1 MGTGRTL
8 THFPGK
14 WPEPA
19 IKPPAPTV
27 ETAFVDKEKVG
38 VSRARALG
46 DLVTIAG
53 CSLIV
58 FALAFH
64 FQIPHR
70 LAQQSLGRNG
80 ATSDALVCCLATL
93 AIGLIVFTSR
103 RWRETV
109 RDSVQAAAHRALY
122 DPLTGL
128 PNRILLHEQL
138 TAALAKTRGREHEA
152 RVAVLFVDLD
162 RFKHVN
168 DHFGHA
174 AGDHLLTA
182 VAERL
187 RAAVRTE
194 DLLARLGGDE
204 FVVVCQEVTYTGE
217 AETIA
222 ERLVMALTHPFFVKN
237 EELGVSA
244 SVGIAFSDTT
254 GRGRKESADTLLHD
268 ADAAMYRAKSQGPGR
283 YVIFD
288 RSMKADRVN
297 RDKIEERL
305 REAIEDEEFVLH
317 YQPIIDV
324 ADERIVGVEA
334 LIRWEDPARG
344 TIPPL
349 DFVPQLEES
358 GLIVP
363 VGEWALEEACRQ
375 ITAWTEAFPAI
386 GPLRVSVNVSPRQL
400 LQAHFGDVVT
410 RVLQRTGTRPSQL
423 CLEITEAALM
433 GDVVAAWAELRK
445 VKALGVEL
453 AIDDFGTG
461 YSSVSYVRNFALDA
475 LKIDQSFVRAMNTC
489 VEDTAIV
496 KAVIH
501 MAHALSL
508 VTVAE
513 GVETPDQLAQ
523 LKELGCDLAQGYLF
537 SRPQP
542 PDAIQGLFAEDLKA
556 RRRQSRRARP
566 LEFAE

>member
-1 MGTGRTL
+1 
-8 THFPGK
+8 
-14 WPEPA
+14 
-19 IKPPAPTV
+19 
-27 ETAFVDKEKVG
+27 VDTEKASS
-38 VSRARALG
+38 SRLRVLG
-46 DLVTIAG
+46 DLVTVGG
-53 CSLIV
+53 CSLVV
-58 FALAFH
+58 FAIAFH
-64 FQIPHR
+64 FRIPSR
-70 LAQQSLGRNG
+70 LAQQSIGRNG
-80 ATSDALVCCLATL
+80 ATSDARVCFLATL

-109 RDSVQAAAHRALY
+109 RDSNQAAVHRALY
-122 DPLTGL
+122 DPLSGL
-128 PNRILLHEQL
+128 PNRILLHEKL
-138 TAALAKTRGREHEA
+138 TEALAKARTSEN

-162 RFKHVN
+162 RFKQVN
-168 DHFGHA
+168 DTYGHA

-187 RAAVRTE
+187 RSAVRTE

-222 ERLVMALTHPFFVKN
+222 ERLLMALAHPFFVKN
-237 EELGVSA
+237 EELSVSA
-244 SVGIAFSDTT
+244 SVGIAFSENTVK
-254 GRGRKESADTLLHD
+254 GRKESADTLLHD

-283 YVIFD
+283 YTIFD
-288 RSMKADRVN
+288 RSMKADRVK
-297 RDKIEERL
+297 RGKVEERL
-305 REAIEDEEFVLH
+305 RDALENDEFVLH

-324 ADERIVGVEA
+324 NDERIVGVEA
-334 LIRWEDPARG
+334 LIRWEDPSRG

-363 VGEWALEEACRQ
+363 VGEWALEEACNQ
-375 ITAWTEAFPAI
+375 VTAWTKNFPAV

-410 RVLQRTGTRPSQL
+410 RVLQETGTRPDQL

-445 VKALGVEL
+445 VKALGVAL

-461 YSSVSYVRNFALDA
+461 YSSVSYVRNFALDS
-475 LKIDQSFVRAMNTC
+475 LKIDQSFVRALSSC
-489 VEDTAIV
+489 AEDTAIV

-508 VTVAE
+508 DTVAE
-513 GVETPDQLAQ
+513 GVETPDQLA
-523 LKELGCDLAQGYLF
+523 LLRDLGCDYAQGYLF
-537 SRPQP
+537 ARPQTP
-542 PDAIQGLFAEDLKA
+542 EALEATFVEKA
-556 RRRQSRRARP
+556 RRTRPKTARRARP
-566 LEFAE
+566 LEYAE

>member
-1 MGTGRTL
+1 
-8 THFPGK
+8 
-14 WPEPA
+14 
-19 IKPPAPTV
+19 V
-27 ETAFVDKEKVG
+27 ESEKG
-38 VSRARALG
+38 GSSGGGSKLRAAG

-53 CSLIV
+53 CSLVV

-64 FQIPHR
+64 FQIPHH

-80 ATSDALVCCLATL
+80 ATSDALVCFLATL

-109 RDSVQAAAHRALY
+109 RDSAQLAAHRALY

-138 TAALAKTRGREHEA
+138 TAALAKGREHEA
-152 RVAVLFVDLD
+152 RVAVLFIDLD

-168 DHFGHA
+168 DNFGHA
-174 AGDHLLTA
+174 AGDHLLSA

-187 RAAVRTE
+187 RSAVRTE

-204 FVVVCQEVTYTGE
+204 FVVVCPEVTYTGE

-222 ERLVMALTHPFFVKN
+222 ERLLMALAHPFFVKN
-237 EELGVSA
+237 AELGVSA
-244 SVGIAFSDTT
+244 SVGIAFSDNTS
-254 GRGRKESADTLLHD
+254 RGRKESADTLLHD
-268 ADAAMYRAKSQGPGR
+268 ADAAMYRAKAHGPGK
-283 YVIFD
+283 YTIFD
-288 RSMKADRVN
+288 RSMKADRVS
-297 RDKIEERL
+297 RDKTEERL
-305 REAIEDEEFVLH
+305 QEALAEDEFVLH

-334 LIRWEDPARG
+334 LIRWEDPVRG

-349 DFVPQLEES
+349 DFVPQLEET
-358 GLIVP
+358 GLIAP

-375 ITAWTEAFPAI
+375 IAAWTEAYPSL

-400 LQAHFGDVVT
+400 LQAHFGDVVI
-410 RVLQRTGTRPSQL
+410 RVLQRTGANPSQL

-433 GDVVAAWAELRK
+433 GDVVSAWAELRK
-445 VKALGVEL
+445 VKALGVAL

-461 YSSVSYVRNFALDA
+461 YSSVSYVRNFALDS
-475 LKIDQSFVRAMNTC
+475 LKIDQSFVRALSSC

-508 VTVAE
+508 DTVAE
-513 GVETPDQLAQ
+513 GVETPEQLAL
-523 LKELGCDLAQGYLF
+523 LKDLGCDFAQGYLF

-542 PDAIQGLFAEDLKA
+542 PDALEAVFAEKV
-556 RRRQSRRARP
+556 RRRPKASRKARP

>member
-1 MGTGRTL
+1 VKT
-8 THFPGK
+8 
-14 WPEPA
+14 
-19 IKPPAPTV
+19 
-27 ETAFVDKEKVG
+27 EKSG
-38 VSRARALG
+38 GSRLRALG
-46 DLVTIAG
+46 DLVAVAG
-53 CSLIV
+53 CSLVV

-64 FQIPHR
+64 FQIPTR

-80 ATSDALVCCLATL
+80 ATSDAAVCFLATL
-93 AIGLIVFTSR
+93 AIGLIIFTSR
-103 RWRETV
+103 RWRETA
-109 RDSVQAAAHRALY
+109 RDSAQAEAHRALY
-122 DPLTGL
+122 DPLSGL
-128 PNRILLHEQL
+128 PNRILLHERL
-138 TAALAKTRGREHEA
+138 TEALAKAREHDA
-152 RVAVLFVDLD
+152 RVAVLFIDLD
-162 RFKHVN
+162 RFKAVN
-168 DHFGHA
+168 DNFGHA

-187 RAAVRTE
+187 RLAVRNE

-222 ERLVMALTHPFFVKN
+222 ERLLMALAHPFFVKN
-237 EELGVSA
+237 AELAVSA
-244 SVGIAFSDTT
+244 SVGIAFSDHMS
-254 GRGRKESADTLLHD
+254 RGRKESAETLLHD

-283 YVIFD
+283 YTIFD
-288 RSMKADRVN
+288 RTMKADRVN
-297 RDKIEERL
+297 RNKSEQRL
-305 REAIEDEEFVLH
+305 RDALDNDQFELH
-317 YQPIIDV
+317 YQPIINVD
-324 ADERIVGVEA
+324 DERVVGVEA
-334 LIRWEDPARG
+334 LLRWQDPQRG

-363 VGEWALEEACRQ
+363 VGEWVLEEACRQ
-375 ITAWTEAFPAI
+375 VTAWDKEFPKL
-386 GPLRVSVNVSPRQL
+386 GGLRVSVNVSPRQL

-445 VKALGVEL
+445 VKALGVAL

-461 YSSVSYVRNFALDA
+461 YSSVSYVRNFALDS
-475 LKIDQSFVRAMNTC
+475 LKIDQSFVRALSTC
-489 VEDTAIV
+489 AEDTAIV
-496 KAVIH
+496 KAVVH

-508 VTVAE
+508 DTVAE
-513 GVETPDQLAQ
+513 GVETPDQLAL
-523 LKELGCDLAQGYLF
+523 LKDLGCDYAQGYLF

-542 PDAIQGLFAEDLKA
+542 VDALEALLAEA
-556 RRRQSRRARP
+556 GRRRPKESRRARP

>member
-1 MGTGRTL
+1 
-8 THFPGK
+8 
-14 WPEPA
+14 
-19 IKPPAPTV
+19 
-27 ETAFVDKEKVG
+27 
-38 VSRARALG
+38 
-46 DLVTIAG
+46 
-53 CSLIV
+53 
-58 FALAFH
+58 
-64 FQIPHR
+64 
-70 LAQQSLGRNG
+70 
-80 ATSDALVCCLATL
+80 
-93 AIGLIVFTSR
+93 
-103 RWRETV
+103 
-109 RDSVQAAAHRALY
+109 
-122 DPLTGL
+122 
-128 PNRILLHEQL
+128 
-138 TAALAKTRGREHEA
+138 
-152 RVAVLFVDLD
+152 VLFIDLD
-162 RFKHVN
+162 RFKQVN
-168 DHFGHA
+168 DNFGHA

-187 RAAVRTE
+187 RLAVRTE

-217 AETIA
+217 AETVA
-222 ERLVMALTHPFFVKN
+222 ERLLMALAHPFFIKN
-237 EELGVSA
+237 AELGVSA
-244 SVGIAFSDTT
+244 SVGIAFSDNTS
-254 GRGRKESADTLLHD
+254 RGRKESADTLLHD
-268 ADAAMYRAKSQGPGR
+268 ADAAMYRAKAQGPGK
-283 YVIFD
+283 YTIFD
-288 RSMKADRVN
+288 RTMKADRVS
-297 RDKIEERL
+297 RDKAEERL
-305 REAIEDEEFVLH
+305 RDALDDDEFILH

-334 LIRWEDPARG
+334 LIRWEDPVRG

-375 ITAWTEAFPAI
+375 VTAWTKAFPSV

-410 RVLQRTGTRPSQL
+410 RVLQRTGTNPHQL
-423 CLEITEAALM
+423 TLEITEVALM

-445 VKALGVEL
+445 VKALGVSL

-475 LKIDQSFVRAMNTC
+475 LKIDQSFVRAMSSC

-508 VTVAE
+508 DTVAE
-513 GVETPDQLAQ
+513 GVETPDQLAV
-523 LKELGCDLAQGYLF
+523 LKDLGCDYAQGYLF

-542 PDAIQGLFAEDLKA
+542 PEALEAVLAETA
-556 RRRQSRRARP
+556 RRRPKASRKARP

>member
-1 MGTGRTL
+1 M
-8 THFPGK
+8 
-14 WPEPA
+14 
-19 IKPPAPTV
+19 
-27 ETAFVDKEKVG
+27 ETEKSG
-38 VSRARALG
+38 VSRVRVAG
-46 DLVTIAG
+46 DLVAVAG

-58 FALAFH
+58 FALALH

-70 LAQQSLGRNG
+70 LAQQSLGDNG
-80 ATSDALVCCLATL
+80 ATSDAAVFFLATL

-109 RDSVQAAAHRALY
+109 RDASQAAVHRALY

-128 PNRILLHEQL
+128 PNRILLNERL
-138 TAALAKTRGREHEA
+138 TESLAKIREHEA
-152 RVAVLFVDLD
+152 RVAVLFIDLD

-204 FVVVCQEVTYTGE
+204 FVVVCPQVTYTGE

-222 ERLVMALTHPFFVKN
+222 ERLLMALAHPFFVKN

-244 SVGIAFSDTT
+244 SVGIAFSDNTAK
-254 GRGRKESADTLLHD
+254 GRKESADTLLHD
-268 ADAAMYRAKSQGPGR
+268 ADAAMYRAKAQGPGR
-283 YVIFD
+283 YTIFD
-288 RSMKADRVN
+288 RTMKADRVT
-297 RDKIEERL
+297 RDKIEDRL
-305 REAIEDEEFVLH
+305 RAAVDDDEFVLY

-334 LIRWEDPARG
+334 LLRWEDPTRG

-363 VGEWALEEACRQ
+363 VGEWALEEACNQ
-375 ITAWTEAFPAI
+375 VTAWTKAFPSA

-410 RVLQRTGTRPSQL
+410 RVLQRTGTRPEQL

-433 GDVVAAWAELRK
+433 GDVVSAWAELRK
-445 VKALGVEL
+445 VKALGVQL

-461 YSSVSYVRNFALDA
+461 YSSVSYVRNFALDS
-475 LKIDQSFVRAMNTC
+475 LKIDQSFVRAMSTC
-489 VEDTAIV
+489 AEDTAIV

-508 VTVAE
+508 ATVAE
-513 GVETPDQLAQ
+513 GVETPDQLSM
-523 LKELGCDLAQGYLF
+523 LRDLGCDLAQGYLF

-542 PDAIQGLFAEDLKA
+542 PDALEALFAEDTQ
-556 RRRQSRRARP
+556 RRRRASRRARP

>member
-1 MGTGRTL
+1 M
-8 THFPGK
+8 
-14 WPEPA
+14 E
-19 IKPPAPTV
+19 
-27 ETAFVDKEKVG
+27 KEKG
-38 VSRARALG
+38 AASRVRTTG
-46 DLVTIAG
+46 DLVAVAG

-58 FALAFH
+58 FALALH

-70 LAQQSLGRNG
+70 LAQQSLGDNG
-80 ATSDALVCCLATL
+80 ATSDAAVFFLATL

-109 RDSVQAAAHRALY
+109 RDASQAATHRALY
-122 DPLTGL
+122 DPLSGL
-128 PNRILLHEQL
+128 PNRILLHERL
-138 TAALAKTRGREHEA
+138 TEALAKVRDHEA
-152 RVAVLFVDLD
+152 RVAVLFIDLD
-162 RFKHVN
+162 RFKQVN

-204 FVVVCQEVTYTGE
+204 FVVVCPQVTYTGE

-222 ERLVMALTHPFFVKN
+222 ERLLMALAHPFFVKN

-244 SVGIAFSDTT
+244 SVGIAFSDNSIK
-254 GRGRKESADTLLHD
+254 GRKESADTLLHD

-283 YVIFD
+283 YTIFD
-288 RSMKADRVN
+288 RTMKADRVT
-297 RDKIEERL
+297 RDKVEDRL
-305 REAIEDEEFVLH
+305 RDAVADDEFVLH

-324 ADERIVGVEA
+324 SDERIIGVEA
-334 LIRWEDPARG
+334 LLRWEDPSRG

-375 ITAWTEAFPAI
+375 ITAWTEAFPSV

-400 LQAHFGDVVT
+400 VQAHFGDVVT
-410 RVLQRTGTRPSQL
+410 RVLQRTGTRPEQL

-445 VKALGVEL
+445 VKALGVHL

-461 YSSVSYVRNFALDA
+461 YSSVSYVRNFALDS
-475 LKIDQSFVRAMNTC
+475 LKIDQSFVRAMSTC
-489 VEDTAIV
+489 AEDTAIV

-508 VTVAE
+508 ATVAE
-513 GVETPDQLAQ
+513 GVETPEQLSM
-523 LKELGCDLAQGYLF
+523 LRDLGCDLAQGYLF

-542 PDAIQGLFAEDLKA
+542 PEAIDALLAEDG
-556 RRRQSRRARP
+556 RRRQRP
-566 LEFAE
+566 LRPARTVDAAR

>member
-1 MGTGRTL
+1 MDNERG
-8 THFPGK
+8 
-14 WPEPA
+14 
-19 IKPPAPTV
+19 
-27 ETAFVDKEKVG
+27 G
-38 VSRARALG
+38 VSRARVLG
-46 DLVTIAG
+46 DLVAVAG
-53 CSLIV
+53 CSLIISSL
-58 FALAFH
+58 ALY

-80 ATSDALVCCLATL
+80 ATSDALVLFLASL

-103 RWRETV
+103 RWRDTV
-109 RDSVQAAAHRALY
+109 RESAQAAAHRALY

-128 PNRILLHEQL
+128 PNRILLHERL
-138 TAALAKTRGREHEA
+138 TDALAKAREHEA

-162 RFKHVN
+162 RFKAVN
-168 DHFGHA
+168 DNFGHA

-187 RAAVRTE
+187 RFAVRNE
-194 DLLARLGGDE
+194 DVLARLGGDE

-222 ERLVMALTHPFFVKN
+222 ERLLMALAHPFFVKN
-237 EELGVSA
+237 AELAVSA
-244 SVGIAFSDTT
+244 SVGIAFSDNMT
-254 GRGRKESADTLLHD
+254 RGRKESAETLLHD
-268 ADAAMYRAKSQGPGR
+268 ADAAMYRAKGQGPGL
-283 YVIFD
+283 YTIFD

-297 RDKIEERL
+297 RDKVEHRL
-305 REAIEDEEFVLH
+305 RHALDNDEFELH

-324 ADERIVGVEA
+324 GDHRIVGVEA
-334 LIRWEDPARG
+334 LLRWQDPNRG

-349 DFVPQLEES
+349 DFVPQLEET

-363 VGEWALEEACRQ
+363 VGEWALQQACTQ
-375 ITAWTEAFPAI
+375 VTAWDKAFPRI

-410 RVLQRTGTRPSQL
+410 RVLQRTGTRPTQL

-433 GDVVAAWAELRK
+433 GDVVAAWSELRK
-445 VKALGVEL
+445 VKALGVAL

-461 YSSVSYVRNFALDA
+461 YSSVSYVRNFALDT
-475 LKIDQSFVRAMNTC
+475 LKIDQSFVRALSSC

-496 KAVIH
+496 KAVVH

-508 VTVAE
+508 DTVAE
-513 GVETPDQLAQ
+513 GVETPEQLAQ
-523 LKELGCDLAQGYLF
+523 LEALGCDFAQGYLF

-542 PDAIQGLFAEDLKA
+542 PNAIEALLAEES
-556 RRRQSRRARP
+556 RRRPRDNRRAGLTESP
-566 LEFAE
+566 SSV

>member
-1 MGTGRTL
+1 LR
-8 THFPGK
+8 
-14 WPEPA
+14 
-19 IKPPAPTV
+19 V
-27 ETAFVDKEKVG
+27 
-38 VSRARALG
+38 LG
-46 DLVTIAG
+46 DLVTVTG
-53 CSLIV
+53 CSLVV

-64 FQIPHR
+64 FQIPSR
-70 LAQQSLGRNG
+70 LAKQSLGRNG
-80 ATSDALVCCLATL
+80 ATSDALVCFLATL

-109 RDSVQAAAHRALY
+109 RDSAEAAVHRALY
-122 DPLTGL
+122 DPLSGL
-128 PNRILLHEQL
+128 PNRILLHERL
-138 TAALAKTRGREHEA
+138 TEALAKARENEA

-162 RFKHVN
+162 RFKQVN

-187 RAAVRTE
+187 RSAVRSE

-204 FVVVCQEVTYTGE
+204 FVVVCQETTYTGE
-217 AETIA
+217 AETVA
-222 ERLVMALTHPFFVKN
+222 ERLLMALAHPFFVN
-237 EELGVSA
+237 DAELAVSA
-244 SVGIAFSDTT
+244 SVGIAFSENTAK
-254 GRGRKESADTLLHD
+254 GRKESADTLLHD
-268 ADAAMYRAKSQGPGR
+268 ADAAMYRAKAQGPGR
-283 YVIFD
+283 YTIFD
-288 RSMKADRVN
+288 RSMKSDRVN
-297 RDKIEERL
+297 RDKIEDRL
-305 REAIEDEEFVLH
+305 RKALDNEEFELH
-317 YQPIIDV
+317 YQPIIDL
-324 ADERIVGVEA
+324 ANERIVGVEA
-334 LIRWEDPARG
+334 LIRWQDPVRG
-344 TIPPL
+344 TTIPPL

-363 VGEWALEEACRQ
+363 VGEWALEEACTQ
-375 ITAWTEAFPAI
+375 VTAWTEAFPSV

-410 RVLQRTGTRPSQL
+410 RVLQHTGTRPDQL

-445 VKALGVEL
+445 VKALGVAL

-475 LKIDQSFVRAMNTC
+475 LKIDQSFVRALSTC
-489 VEDTAIV
+489 AEDTAIV

-501 MAHALSL
+501 MAHALNL
-508 VTVAE
+508 ETVAE
-513 GVETPDQLAQ
+513 GVETPEQLA
-523 LKELGCDLAQGYLF
+523 LLRELGSDYAQGYLF

-542 PDAIQGLFAEDLKA
+542 PDAIEALLAGESRQ
-556 RRRQSRRARP
+556 RRKTSRRARP